1 MKLKVLG
8 LLALAAIV
16 AGLAVPFMA
25 QAVPDDAASS
35 IKADNVVC
43 KSIKASSIEADNVTI
58 RSADGKTKLTL
69 CRWENGVGIFTGSER
84 SSQLVC
90 IVQQGSDSPYIGLN
104 STTGGAV
111 CPIAISL
118 DNNNAAV
125 IQVTESLVKERE
137 GELREHRKAR
147 FITSREL
154 LKIAK

>member
-69 CRWENGVGIFTGSER
+69 CRWENGVG
-84 SSQLVC
+84 L
-90 IVQQGSDSPYIGLN
+90 L
-104 STTGGAV
+104 
-111 CPIAISL
+111 SL
-118 DNNNAAV
+118 TMYSV
-125 IQVTESLVKERE
+125 IWS
-137 GELREHRKAR
+137 
-147 FITSREL
+147 
-154 LKIAK
+154 